1 MASLLQVE
9 NFTRYMGEVKMF
21 DNISFQIEEGH
32 KIALIARNGAGKTTL
47 LNILAGKEKSDGGTI
62 SWMKDIKV
70 GFLEQ
75 EPVLNDK
82 LSIIDQLFLDSGPVA
97 ATIEEYEKAVHV
109 HDEKRLQK
117 AMEAMDYHQA
127 WDYEARMKQMLSV
140 LKIDMYDQLVG
151 TLSGGQKKRLAL
163 ASVLINQPD
172 LLILDEPTNHL
183 DLEMIE
189 WLEEYLMK
197 YSKSMLMVTH
207 DRYFLDR
214 VCNRILELDESQLF
228 PYSGNYSLY
237 LEKREERLA
246 NQEVRAEKARN
257 LMSTELEWMRRQP
270 KARSHKAKYRVDA
283 FYEIKE
289 AASYQRTDKEVQFA
303 AAQARLGS
311 KIIEIEHINKSYG
324 DLCLV
329 KDFSYVFSRGE
340 KVGIVGKNGVGK
352 STFLNLLTS
361 ALAPD
366 SGKIETGETVVY
378 GYYRQ
383 EEQVFDETKR
393 VIDVVT
399 DIAEVVSLSDG
410 TKIGVSQFLN
420 KFMFPFETQY
430 NIVGKLSVGEKRRL
444 YLCTIL
450 MTNPNFLILDEPT
463 NHLDI
468 ITLNVLEEY
477 LSNFGGCLIVVS
489 HDRFFMDKVVDHLF
503 IFKGEGLIKDFP
515 GSYSDYRAYTEY
527 KEREEEAEKKQ
538 AILAAT
544 TKAAD
549 TSTKV
554 AAPTKRKASF
564 KEQREYELI
573 TKEIETLEAEKAS
586 HEEILNSGISD
597 HAKLLETSNRIAEL
611 IALLDT
617 KTERW
622 IELSEIVE
630 G

>member
-21 DNISFQIEEGH
+21 DNISFQIEEGQ
-32 KIALIARNGAGKTTL
+32 KLALIARNGAGKTTL
-47 LNILAGKEKSDGGTI
+47 LNILSGKEKSDGGTI

-97 ATIEEYEKAVHV
+97 ATIEEYEKAVLV

-117 AMEAMDYHQA
+117 AMEAMDFHHA

-140 LKIDMYDQLVG
+140 LKIDRYEQLVG

-183 DLEMIE
+183 DLETIE

-197 YSKSMLMVTH
+197 NVNSLLMVTH

-257 LMSTELEWMRRQP
+257 LMHVELEWMRRQP

-283 FYEIKE
+283 FSEVKE
-289 AASYQRTDKEVQFA
+289 AASYQRSEKEVQFA
-303 AAQARLGS
+303 AAQSRLGS

-340 KVGIVGKNGVGK
+340 KVGIVGVNGVGK
-352 STFLNLLTS
+352 STFLNLITS
-361 ALAPD
+361 ALSPD

-383 EEQVFDETKR
+383 EEQVFDESKR

-410 TKIGVSQFLN
+410 TTIGVSQFLN
-420 KFMFPFETQY
+420 QFMFPYETQY
-430 NIVGKLSVGEKRRL
+430 NVVGKLSVGEKRRL
-444 YLCTIL
+444 YLCSIL
-450 MTNPNFLILDEPT
+450 MRNPNFLILDEPT

-477 LSNFGGCLIVVS
+477 LAHFGGCLIVVS

-503 IFKGEGLIKDFP
+503 IFKGEGVIKDFP
-515 GSYSDYRAYTEY
+515 GSYSDYRAFVEF

-538 AILAAT
+538 AAAASKPT
-544 TKAAD
+544 EVPKAQ
-549 TSTKV
+549 SV
-554 AAPTKRKASF
+554 AKKKASF
-564 KEQREYELI
+564 KEQREYEQL
-573 TKEIETLEAEKAS
+573 TNEIDALETEKS
-586 HEEILNSGISD
+586 KLEEILNSGITD
-597 HAKLLETSNRIAEL
+597 HAKLMETSNRIAE
-611 IALLDT
+611 IISLLDT